1 MVLISVMYPGGDNA
15 TFDTAYYIE
24 RHIPLVKER
33 WTAMGLEN
41 VQLVKALATPD
52 GSAPPYGVMALLTF
66 RSLEAFQGAAQAHGG
81 EIFADIPNFTQA
93 QAQVQIND
101 FAENP

>member
-1 MVLISVMYPGGDNA
+1 VILVSVMYPGGENA
-15 TFDTAYYIE
+15 TFDTAYYVE

-41 VQLVKALATPD
+41 VQLVKAVATPD
-52 GSAPPYGVMALLTF
+52 GSAPPFAVMALLSF

-81 EIFADIPNFTQA
+81 EIFADIPKFTNVKPV
-93 QAQVQIND
+93 VQINEPL
-101 FAENP
+101 A